1 MSLNTY
7 NNITDLDLDIN
18 ITLGDFIKLN
28 ITNKTINFLVLNEI
42 TCLYILCCN
51 NKNIKI
57 DIENETKNNVINTI
71 NNFFDNTYLIKKKY
85 KILNSNIYINNF
97 KFNKY
102 KTFIKNCKFQC
113 DEYFKYVC
121 NI

>member
-7 NNITDLDLDIN
+7 NNITDLDLDNN
-18 ITLGDFIKLN
+18 ISLGDYLKLN
-28 ITNKTINFLVLNEI
+28 VKNTNINFLVLNEI

-57 DIENETKNNVINTI
+57 DIENENKNKIIDVINS
-71 NNFFDNTYLIKKKY
+71 FFDNSYLIKKKI
-85 KILNSNIYINNF
+85 KILNSNIHINNF

-102 KTFIKNCKFQC
+102 KTFIKHGKFEC
-113 DEYFKYVC
+113 AEYFKYVC